1 MSAASFHPG
10 AVRVRVPATSAN
22 LGPGFDA
29 LGLAV
34 GLHDE
39 VVVQVTDAG
48 LAVDVEGEGADEV
61 PRDATHLVVR
71 ALHAAFDAMGG
82 RPAGVRMT
90 CTNRIPHARG
100 LGSSAAAVV
109 AGITA
114 ARALVADGARQLD
127 DQAALKLATAF
138 EGHPDNVAAC
148 LLGGLTVAWTEQ
160 AERTEQTEQAEQA
173 EQTEQT
179 EQTEQVEGTELHG
192 AGHGRPRAVRLDPA
206 AGLVAVA
213 LVPPTG
219 VSTELARGLLPA
231 QVPHA
236 DAALNAGRAALLVE
250 ALTRRP
256 DLLLPATEDRLHQ
269 RQRGPAMPASLAM
282 VRALRAEGLPA
293 VVSGAGPTVL
303 VLVAE
308 HAAAPVVARA
318 GELDGTF
325 RAHVL
330 PLQSAGAEVEP
341 VA

>member
-1 MSAASFHPG
+1 MSSPSFHPG
-10 AVRVRVPATSAN
+10 AVRVLVPATSAN

-39 VVVQVTDAG
+39 VVVEVTDGG
-48 LAVDVEGEGADEV
+48 LAVDVAGEGVDDV

-82 RPAGVRMT
+82 RPAGLRLS

-109 AGITA
+109 AGIAA
-114 ARALVADGARQLD
+114 ARALVADGLQQLD
-127 DQAALKLATAF
+127 DQAALELATAF

-148 LLGGLTVAWTEQ
+148 LLGGLTVAWSEQ
-160 AERTEQTEQAEQA
+160 PEQAEQP
-173 EQTEQT
+173 EQPEQPG
-179 EQTEQVEGTELHG
+179 EPGG
-192 AGHGRPRAVRLDPA
+192 AAAAGRGRPRAVRLDPA
-206 AGLVAVA
+206 PGLVAVA
-213 LVPPTG
+213 LVPTTG

-282 VRALRAEGLPA
+282 VEALRAEGFPA

-318 GELDGTF
+318 GELDPAF

-330 PLQSAGAEVEP
+330 PLRAEGVQ
-341 VA
+341 VLAAR

>member
-1 MSAASFHPG
+1 MSAPSFHPE

-39 VVVQVTDAG
+39 VVVEVTDGG
-48 LAVDVEGEGADEV
+48 LAVDVEGEGADDV
-61 PRDATHLVVR
+61 PRDDTHLVVR

-82 RPAGVRMT
+82 RPAGLRLA

-109 AGITA
+109 AGLAA
-114 ARALVADGARQLD
+114 ARALVADGTRQLD
-127 DQAALKLATAF
+127 DQAVLELATAF

-160 AERTEQTEQAEQA
+160 AEPA
-173 EQTEQT
+173 EQTRE
-179 EQTEQVEGTELHG
+179 VAVGP
-192 AGHGRPRAVRLDPA
+192 GRPRAVRLDPA
-206 AGLVAVA
+206 PGLVAVA

-236 DAALNAGRAALLVE
+236 HAALNAGRAALLVE

-282 VRALRAEGLPA
+282 VQALRADGLPA

-318 GELDGTF
+318 GELDGAF

-330 PLQSAGAEVEP
+330 PLLSTGAQAEP